1 MLEVNNT
8 TKIAVNKKGLVS
20 LSQAFAKHFKATE
33 QMISLALVGDTRM
46 RQLNREYRGKDQPTD
61 ILSFA
66 NVNEI
71 IISLPQIKRQAQKSG
86 HTLRFE
92 LDFVLVHGLLHL
104 LGYEDDTETAR
115 KQMIRLGE
123 DFLSKIWYNKKVRY
137 E

>member
-20 LSQAFAKHFKATE
+20 LFQAFVKHFKMTE
-33 QMISLALVGDTRM
+33 QMVSLALVGDARM

-71 IISLPQIKRQAQKSG
+71 IICLPQIKRQAKKSD

-104 LGYEDDTETAR
+104 LGYEDNTETTR
-115 KQMIRLGE
+115 RRMIKLGE
-123 DFLSKIWYNKKVRY
+123 DFLSKIWYNKEVKY